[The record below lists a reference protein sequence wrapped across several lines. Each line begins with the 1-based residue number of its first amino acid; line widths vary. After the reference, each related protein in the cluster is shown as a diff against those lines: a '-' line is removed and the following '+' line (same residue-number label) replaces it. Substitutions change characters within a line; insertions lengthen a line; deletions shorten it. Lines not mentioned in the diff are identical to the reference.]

1 MPIVLERY
9 GDILVREVELIFQN
23 VSALRHNA
31 LGIQLKETPWEAIRG
46 ISVDR
51 AGENILALRPR
62 LDKVAHQIA
71 CEIKLENNVKII
83 TFRSTLNVE
92 NETNLPIEM
101 IVVDSH
107 GKAATGALRIDP
119 GQSMPMPLNDAYDK
133 RFRLRPLKGF
143 NFDYSW
149 SLPLHWRQLMSR
161 PIRSISCKH
170 QTPKEPAFFFQA
182 QANFDEKDPG
192 TR

>member
-1 MPIVLERY
+1 
-9 GDILVREVELIFQN
+9 
-23 VSALRHNA
+23 
-31 LGIQLKETPWEAIRG
+31 LGIQIQDGNRNSRWEKLRQ

-51 AGENILALRPR
+51 AGEKVLTLRPR
-62 LDKVAHQIA
+62 LDTVSHQIA

-92 NETNLPIEM
+92 NQTSLPIEM

-107 GKAATGALRIDP
+107 GKASTGALRIDP
-119 GQSMPMPLNDAYDK
+119 GQSMPMPLIDAYEK

-170 QTPKEPAFFFQA
+170 QTPKEPAFFFQG
-182 QANFDEKDPG
+182 QAIFDEKDPA

>member
-1 MPIVLERY
+1 
-9 GDILVREVELIFQN
+9 
-23 VSALRHNA
+23 
-31 LGIQLKETPWEAIRG
+31 LKGTPWEPIRG

-51 AGENILALRPR
+51 AGENILSLRPR
-62 LDKVAHQIA
+62 LDKVSHQIA

-92 NETNLPIEM
+92 NETSLPIEM

-149 SLPLHWRQLMSR
+149 SLPLHWRQLMAR

-170 QTPKEPAFFFQA
+170 QTPKEPAFFLQG
-182 QANFDEKDPG
+182 QANFDEKDPA